1 MLYFFRLQ
9 HFAAATRKLQIP
21 LRNEQTR
28 LKEKGANRRKMQVN
42 RKIQN
47 SHLPLKLFT
56 ALCQPGTPAPFKTEL
71 AGFTEILFAKNQPG

>member
-1 MLYFFRLQ
+1 LQ
-9 HFAAATRKLQIP
+9 HFAAETRKLKIP

-47 SHLPLKLFT
+47 LLLQLKLFT
-56 ALCQPGTPAPFKTEL
+56 APCQTKTPAPVKTEL
-71 AGFTEILFAKNQPG
+71 AESPQTLFAKTSPDKN